1 MSPLIR
7 INQLTTNRIVN
18 LIKIIVREW
27 RNSISNLPLEQV
39 CFKSCK
45 IVRWKILALQNLK
58 NIWKEILLALLRCLT
73 RSQVRFLQK
82 VLSIQSL
89 LKITLFWTLEAYC
102 VGNILIS
109 YTHTRFHYSTSSS
122 FLCEKDLYYMPNEA
136 LSWDISRKNS
146 W

>member
-102 VGNILIS
+102 CYVGNILIS
-109 YTHTRFHYSTSSS
+109 CTHTYTISLLNVFFLPLWKRFI
-122 FLCEKDLYYMPNEA
+122 LYA
-136 LSWDISRKNS
+136 
-146 W
+146 